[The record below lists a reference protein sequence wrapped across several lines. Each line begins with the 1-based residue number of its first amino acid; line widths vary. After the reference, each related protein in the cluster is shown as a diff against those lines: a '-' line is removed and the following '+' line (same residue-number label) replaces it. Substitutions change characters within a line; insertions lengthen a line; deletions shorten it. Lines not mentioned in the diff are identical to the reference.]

1 MVDIKKLQRIE
12 EKSKTRKTVTRKY
25 TTKKGVKTKQYTYA
39 QSELLFRKTK
49 KGYKVIDKN
58 WKDFEDRIRKEF
70 PEEQADAL
78 IANARRIRGDIE
90 SGKAV
95 YTSERQKGKNR
106 IDVRSFVARLS
117 TGVVNKFF
125 ANMGITPEEI
135 VQYVKDKTAVR
146 DKDGNIIKE
155 GKEIIMA
162 ELMNPGNWKNDEVE
176 VPLTEGGRI
185 KLRIEFNY
193 DGVSGIQILGE

>member
-1 MVDIKKLQRIE
+1 MTLRNYKELKKSL
-12 EKSKTRKTVTRKY
+12 KLGKTVTRKY

-49 KGYKVIDKN
+49 KGYKIIDKN

-78 IANARRIRGDIE
+78 IANARRIKGDIE

-135 VQYVKDKTAVR
+135 VQYVKDTT
-146 DKDGNIIKE
+146 D
-155 GKEIIMA
+155 KEIIIS
-162 ELMNPGNWKNDEVE
+162 ELVNPGNWHNDEVQ
-176 VPLTEGGRI
+176 VPTTDGDTIRL
-185 KLRIEFNY
+185 KIEFNY
-193 DGVSGIQILGE
+193 DGVTGIKIL